1 MAANLRHQ
9 DCIDPS
15 SATAGERTATP
26 AARVDATPKPTL
38 VDATGKPV
46 ARIDPVAKVRPA
58 LPFLSADGVTV
69 RGLMTEDAEPFF
81 SLLSAEPVTRFL
93 MPPPGSV
100 ERFSKFIE
108 WARTQEQTGKQL
120 CFALV
125 PGQTGAAAGLIQVR
139 QVEPGFAIAEW
150 GFAVGHQFWGTGLFR
165 VGAKLVLDYLFQTVG
180 VRRLEARTIVNN
192 ARANKVLEKMGATRE
207 GVLRKGF
214 YCNGVAHDQVLW
226 SILADEWDPHAI
238 PSPNFH

>member
-1 MAANLRHQ
+1 MAANLRRSEY
-9 DCIDPS
+9 IDLPPTGDT
-15 SATAGERTATP
+15 TAAPAERVDGTAKPVLVDAAGKP
-26 AARVDATPKPTL
+26 AARVETAQ
-38 VDATGKPV
+38 
-46 ARIDPVAKVRPA
+46 KVRPA

-69 RGLMTEDAEPFF
+69 RGLMHEDAEPFF

-139 QVEPGFAIAEW
+139 QMEPGFSIAEW
-150 GFAVGHQFWGTGLFR
+150 GFCVGHQFWGTGLFR
-165 VGAKLVLDYLFQTVG
+165 VGAKLVLDYLFNTVG

-192 ARANKVLEKMGATRE
+192 VRANRVLEKLGATRE
-207 GVLRKGF
+207 GILRKGF

-226 SILADEWDPHAI
+226 SMLADEWDPNAVPLPQYH
-238 PSPNFH
+238 